1 MPAARLYI
9 PEPDARGRT
18 CLPLKERAR
27 TCQAHSHGHGQKLWA
42 LSAWDW
48 DIPMGV
54 KGGRTWLV
62 HGIPMGRSSWSAS
75 EDAVKG
81 HEEFWGPLRAWDQGL
96 SPLSP
101 IWILECPIMVIMLS
115 KQTQRHRTGLS
126 QPLSVHVPSSCAPC
140 QKSVQA
146 CLWACQAGSHERSG
160 TVVHG
165 RRQNTM
171 SETSWST
178 SALVYLRTRR
188 FPAFWMCL
196 HTAHRMHRPLL
207 SWLLTALS
215 SQTCKTIVSILAL
228 FPMCWNYSRISIFTG
243 IWFILQSK
251 RYFFRVWY
259 FLKWQS
265 ISLWIFKNL
274 TYYHHFIYFLYIY
287 KNADFF
293 FSLVELLL
301 SILFLCIYFL

>member
-1 MPAARLYI
+1 MWTVFIRRTVFVPGNSRALMPASREYI
-9 PEPDARGRT
+9 SSRCAGSAPACLWRRGPG
-18 CLPLKERAR
+18 C
-27 TCQAHSHGHGQKLWA
+27 
-42 LSAWDW
+42 
-48 DIPMGV
+48 
-54 KGGRTWLV
+54 LV
-62 HGIPMGRSSWSAS
+62 HKPWVWAEARSTLGMGLSHDHGREGWKDLIGARDTHGRSPWSAS
-75 EDAVKG
+75 EEMPWRGIKSFEG
-81 HEEFWGPLRAWDQGL
+81 LNQGL

-215 SQTCKTIVSILAL
+215 SQTCKTIVQLKIFNSYSEL
-228 FPMCWNYSRISIFTG
+228 FHSQGKKKDT
-243 IWFILQSK
+243 
-251 RYFFRVWY
+251 
-259 FLKWQS
+259 
-265 ISLWIFKNL
+265 SLVR
-274 TYYHHFIYFLYIY
+274 
-287 KNADFF
+287 
-293 FSLVELLL
+293 FSL
-301 SILFLCIYFL
+301 